1 MLMTFDAP
9 GGNVTCTRRVRSNT
23 PLQSLTLANDEAF
36 FECAKALADRTL
48 REAPTDDASRAA
60 HAFRLC
66 LAREPMP
73 IEVELL
79 SRLVGEETKATPD
92 NPTAAWTRICR
103 VLFNLDET
111 ITRE

>member
-1 MLMTFDAP
+1 
-9 GGNVTCTRRVRSNT
+9 
-23 PLQSLTLANDEAF
+23 
-36 FECAKALADRTL
+36 
-48 REAPTDDASRAA
+48 
-60 HAFRLC
+60 
-66 LAREPMP
+66 MP